1 MDSTSTKRL
10 LIAEDDVSLRHITSA
25 FFTKYGFEVDQASD
39 GIEACGLVMQNH
51 YDAII
56 LDIMMPGKDGI
67 EVCKFIRTRYDVPVI
82 FLTALGTESDIIEG
96 YEVGADEYVTKPFS
110 TKLLLMK
117 VNALISRYHGLLSKN
132 GCLVIDEITIDP
144 ARHLV
149 SVDGKNI
156 NLAPKEY
163 DLLLMFIDHKDLVL
177 TRDQILDNAWNS
189 DFEGYDRTV
198 DSHIK
203 KLRKALGKAGYH
215 IETVIK
221 TGYVWKSG
229 RK

>member
-117 VNALISRYHGLLSKN
+117 VNALINRYRGLLVKN
-132 GCLVIDEITIDP
+132 GRITINEIVIEP
-144 ARHLV
+144 FKRIV
-149 SVDGKNI
+149 SVDGERLDI
-156 NLAPKEY
+156 SPREY
-163 DLLLMFIDHKDLVL
+163 ELLLFFVENKEQVL
-177 TRDQILDNAWNS
+177 SRDQILDAVWGE
-189 DFEGYDRTV
+189 DFLGYDRAV
-198 DSHIK
+198 DTYVK
-203 KLRKALGKAGYH
+203 KLRQTLGKASYH

-221 TGYVWKSG
+221 SGYMW
-229 RK
+229 RN

>member
-67 EVCKFIRTRYDVPVI
+67 EVCRFIRTRYDVPVI

-117 VNALISRYHGLLSKN
+117 VNALINRYRGLLVKN
-132 GCLVIDEITIDP
+132 GRITINEIVIEP
-144 ARHLV
+144 FKRIV
-149 SVDGKNI
+149 SVDGERLDI
-156 NLAPKEY
+156 SPREY
-163 DLLLMFIDHKDLVL
+163 ELLLYFVENKEQVL
-177 TRDQILDNAWNS
+177 SRDQILDAVWGE
-189 DFEGYDRTV
+189 DFLGYDRAV
-198 DSHIK
+198 DTYVK
-203 KLRKALGKAGYH
+203 KLRQTLGKASYH

-221 TGYVWKSG
+221 SGYMW
-229 RK
+229 RN

>member
-117 VNALISRYHGLLSKN
+117 VNALINHYRGLLVKN
-132 GCLVIDEITIDP
+132 GRITINEIVIEP
-144 ARHLV
+144 FKRIV
-149 SVDGKNI
+149 SVDGERLDI
-156 NLAPKEY
+156 SPREY
-163 DLLLMFIDHKDLVL
+163 ELLLYFVENKEQVL
-177 TRDQILDNAWNS
+177 SRDQILDAVWGE
-189 DFEGYDRTV
+189 DFLGYDRAV
-198 DSHIK
+198 DTYVK
-203 KLRKALGKAGYH
+203 KLRQTLGKASYH

-221 TGYVWKSG
+221 SGYMW
-229 RK
+229 RN